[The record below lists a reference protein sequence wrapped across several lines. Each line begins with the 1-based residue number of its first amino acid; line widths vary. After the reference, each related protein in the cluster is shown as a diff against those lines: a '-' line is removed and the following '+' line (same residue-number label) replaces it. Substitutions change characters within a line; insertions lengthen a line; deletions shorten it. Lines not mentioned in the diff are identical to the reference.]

1 MDRTALLG
9 PLVRYGLV
17 GLLNTGVGLAV
28 ILGAEFGLHAQP
40 LAANALGYAA
50 GFAVG
55 FVLNRSFVFRSEA
68 RVGVAGPRYF
78 VAVAACYG
86 LNLMVLQGLRWA
98 LPPTDLARAAAQL
111 CAMGA
116 YTVSLFA
123 LSRYWVF
130 AGAAS
135 SPGARSR

>member
-1 MDRTALLG
+1 MDRTPLIG

-28 ILGAEFGLHAQP
+28 ILGAEFGLHAPP
-40 LAANALGYAA
+40 LVANALGYAA

-55 FVLNRSFVFRSEA
+55 FVLNRSFVFRSDA
-68 RVGVAGPRYF
+68 RTEVAGPRYLL
-78 VAVAACYG
+78 AVAACYG
-86 LNLMVLQGLRWA
+86 LNVAVLQGLRA
-98 LPPTDLARAAAQL
+98 VVPAGDLFRAAAQL

-116 YTVSLFA
+116 YTVSLFV

-130 AGAAS
+130 AGAGT